1 MLRDVR
7 GVRVQGMNESS
18 LLFFFSLLFQFV
30 HARIEMCVFDALN
43 QLNSFLYAD
52 TGNAESQAHW
62 SDDRG
67 ERGFVFVVFRRREF
81 VALREAIL
89 ERKSF
94 IVKISIAG

>member
-1 MLRDVR
+1 
-7 GVRVQGMNESS
+7 MNESS